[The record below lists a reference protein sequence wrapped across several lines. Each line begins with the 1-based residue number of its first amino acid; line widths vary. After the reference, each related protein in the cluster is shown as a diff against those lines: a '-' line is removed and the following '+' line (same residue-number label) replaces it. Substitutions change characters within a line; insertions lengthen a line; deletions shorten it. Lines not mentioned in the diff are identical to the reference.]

1 MKIVA
6 HNLCR
11 HFVDADRNLKV
22 IDQLNVELL
31 PGQSYA
37 LIGRS
42 GIGKSTLLHLL
53 AGLERPSSGQV
64 FYDHVEMS
72 ALSNDDLADFRL
84 RRIGMVYQFHH
95 LLPEFSALENVAL
108 PLLLAQVPE
117 PEAQQ
122 RAQALLQR
130 VGLGGRLRHFP
141 GQLSGG
147 EHQRVALARA
157 LVSQPAVLF
166 ADEPTGSL
174 DVATGHEVCDLLTA
188 LVKETGTTL
197 VVATHSQELAD
208 RVDNVF
214 EMQVGG
220 SLQRVK

>member
-1 MKIVA
+1 MKLTTQ
-6 HNLCR
+6 NLCR
-11 HFVDADRNLKV
+11 HFKDADRTLKV
-22 IDQLNVELL
+22 IDQVNLELA

-53 AGLERPSSGQV
+53 AGLERPTSGHV
-64 FYDHVEMS
+64 FYDQTDLG
-72 ALSNDDLADFRL
+72 ALTPDQLADFRAEN
-84 RRIGMVYQFHH
+84 IGIVYQFHH

-108 PLLLAQVPE
+108 PLLLRGVSE
-117 PEAQQ
+117 DESES
-122 RAQALLQR
+122 RAESLLCR
-130 VGLGGRLRHFP
+130 VGLGERLKHFP

-157 LVSQPAVLF
+157 LVGRPAVLF

-174 DVATGHEVCDLLTA
+174 DVATGGEVCDLLGA
-188 LVKETGTTL
+188 LVREFSTTL
-197 VVATHSQELAD
+197 VVVTHSLDLAERMD
-208 RVDNVF
+208 AVM

-220 SLQRVK
+220 NLQRIK